1 MCASLAEVLRVA
13 EKGFVTVEGLLDED
27 IARTISEACLYK
39 SRCQHSRAVLARYP
53 ALLSQSGRCLSTAC
67 LDAGGM

>member
-27 IARTISEACLYK
+27 IARTISEACL
-39 SRCQHSRAVLARYP
+39 
-53 ALLSQSGRCLSTAC
+53 
-67 LDAGGM
+67 